1 MTSSV
6 AEAAQCVYTA
16 GMRYFPAAAALL
28 ALLSG
33 SALLSGCASI
43 AAVRTPLFKATVSE
57 DREAIFPIL
66 AKEVQVRSSNPE
78 GRELILAIL
87 NGQKAEALRLAES
100 GADVNAA
107 VINSQS
113 NLYTGYTP
121 LMFAAWADDRD
132 LVKALAAKSADVNA
146 KTPFGVT
153 AVVLASNVSTIKVLL
168 DAGVPLNDEKDGRWT
183 TLSHFALKGKVDVV
197 RLLISRGAD
206 VEKAR
211 TVIEKNSQLFRTLG
225 VADTATAQES
235 FRKNDS
241 AIQLLE
247 RLNQPQAAPQT
258 AAAGVTKAEL
268 AQMMKEAAAETARQA
283 PAAAAS
289 AAAVAYKSD
298 VDAPAYKA
306 SENPDAYALVV
317 GVEKYNTLPDARF
330 AERDAKAM
338 NAHLLAMG
346 YPQRNIVLLT
356 GSQATRTGLV
366 KNLEAWLPNNV
377 TGRSTVLFYFS
388 GHGAPD
394 AKTSQAYLVPMDG
407 DPQYLEETAYPIKR
421 LYGKLAALKAKRVVV
436 ALDSCF
442 SGAGGRSV
450 LAAGTRPL
458 VAKMQIGPA
467 EAKIVSL
474 AASSSDE
481 ITGAL
486 EEQGHGLFTYQLLKA
501 LTETAGR
508 GTVREVYA
516 SLKPRVQ
523 DEARRQNRAQTPQMF
538 GQALE
543 GGLR

>member
-1 MTSSV
+1 
-6 AEAAQCVYTA
+6 
-16 GMRYFPAAAALL
+16 MRHLPLAAALL
-28 ALLSG
+28 AVLTSC
-33 SALLSGCASI
+33 SALLSGCGSV
-43 AAVRTPLFKATVSE
+43 AAIRATQTPLFKATLSE
-57 DREAIFPIL
+57 DRNAIYPIL
-66 AKEVQVRSSNPE
+66 AKEVEVRSANPE
-78 GRELILAIL
+78 GRQLIVAIL
-87 NGQKAEALRLAES
+87 EGRKAEALRLLES
-100 GADVNAA
+100 GADVNAT
-107 VINSQS
+107 VINSPS
-113 NLYTGYTP
+113 GLYSDYTA
-121 LMFAAWADDRD
+121 LMFAAWADDLD
-132 LVKALAAKSADVNA
+132 LVKALIAKGADAKA
-146 KTPFGVT
+146 KTTYQVT
-153 AVVLASNVSTIKVLL
+153 PIVLASNTATIKLLL
-168 DAGVPLNDEKDGRWT
+168 DSGTPLNEENDARWT
-183 TLSHFALKGKVDVV
+183 LLSHFAHKGKVEVV

-211 TVIEKNSQLFRTLG
+211 SALESNSRLFHTMG
-225 VADTATAQES
+225 VADTSTAQDAI
-235 FRKNDS
+235 RKNT
-241 AIQLLE
+241 AAVQLLD

-283 PAAAAS
+283 APVAAAPAAP
-289 AAAVAYKSD
+289 VYKSD
-298 VDAPAYKA
+298 VDQPTYKV
-306 SENPDAYALVV
+306 SENPDAYALVI

-356 GSQATRTGLV
+356 GSQATKTGLV

-377 TGRSTVLFYFS
+377 TEKSTVMFYFS

-421 LYGKLAALKAKRVVV
+421 LYAKLAALKAKRVLV

-450 LAAGTRPL
+450 LAQGTRPL
-458 VAKMQIGPA
+458 VAKLELAPA
-467 EAKIVSL
+467 EQKVVSL
-474 AASSSDE
+474 SASSSDE

-486 EEQGHGLFTYQLLKA
+486 EDQGHGLFTYHLLKA

-508 GTVREVYA
+508 GTVSEVYA

-523 DEARRQNRAQTPQMF
+523 DEARRQNRAQTPQAF
-538 GQALE
+538 GRSLDA
-543 GGLR
+543 GLR